1 MTMPRWLNKLCLRRM
16 PRRGCWPSCHVHP
29 SILHGSECSLSAHRH
44 RHYKARAMWASR
56 QTGLV
61 SIELHLVA
69 RYCCRPLQ
77 LNSLKY
83 SHEKTCML
91 ACRYQTNTEC
101 KTLDCRT
108 AVILSCMQFLA
119 SASLTVYNATK
130 KKSEQKPKRR
140 VHESGKESG
149 DFFSASAKAALPFF
163 LDPIFLLF
171 FSLNLNFVRMI
182 CPMAMSWSGG
192 SGDSRMGFAMRLML

>member
-1 MTMPRWLNKLCLRRM
+1 MPRWLNKLCLRRM

-29 SILHGSECSLSAHRH
+29 SFLHGSECSLSAHRH

-61 SIELHLVA
+61 SIELHLVT

-130 KKSEQKPKRR
+130 K
-140 VHESGKESG
+140 
-149 DFFSASAKAALPFF
+149 
-163 LDPIFLLF
+163 
-171 FSLNLNFVRMI
+171 SLNR
-182 CPMAMSWSGG
+182 
-192 SGDSRMGFAMRLML
+192 SRSEEFTKVEKKVATSFPLPQRLRFPSF